1 MTLGQ
6 RIQKKRKEKGLSQE
20 KLGEQLNVSRQTV
33 YKWENDQT
41 IPELFNLIAMAEILD
56 VRAGWLINE
65 EESESD
71 LQMHQL
77 LKQMEETG
85 RARSLQEKQ
94 NKKKR
99 KIRIAALTLIMTGI
113 TITLLTKINRLE
125 NSYQQLLNT
134 LHTQNTVMQ
143 NQISSITFSVHQTLD
158 RYNALTLNSD
168 VVVEG
173 YDYASNMVQLSFQ
186 ARPRTYVSG
195 MKTVFHIDC
204 DGEVTDVEGVENDRT
219 FTGNAQVSLLAQR
232 ITVTVEFETGEESEI
247 MQLVEYN
254 ELIRNTFPCYDFLW
268 PLTSCISNDGKKFD
282 DSECMIHEY
291 DMYVDEKMEIPEIV
305 SMEVYLSEDGKKIA
319 EYTCSKIHGED
330 DRNPIQNL
338 IYSRPEDLKL
348 NPDKEY
354 AEHRVVTDEYGRQM
368 EVIQYMDDVK
378 TIFR

>member
-71 LQMHQL
+71 LQMHPL

-125 NSYQQLLNT
+125 NSYQQLQNT

-143 NQISSITFSVHQTLD
+143 NQISSITSSVQQTLD

-305 SMEVYLSEDGKKIA
+305 SMEVYLSEDEKKIA

-330 DRNPIQNL
+330 DRNPIRNL

-354 AEHRVVTDEYGRQM
+354 AEHLVVTDEYGRQM

>member
-143 NQISSITFSVHQTLD
+143 NQISSITSSVQQTLD

-305 SMEVYLSEDGKKIA
+305 SMEVYLSEDEKKIA

-330 DRNPIQNL
+330 DRNPIRNL

-348 NPDKEY
+348 NSDKEY
-354 AEHRVVTDEYGRQM
+354 AEHLVVTDEYGRQM

>member
-56 VRAGWLINE
+56 VRTGWLINE
-65 EESESD
+65 EENESD
-71 LQMHQL
+71 LQLHQL

-99 KIRIAALTLIMTGI
+99 KIRIAALTLIVTGI

-158 RYNALTLNSD
+158 SYNALTLNSD

-195 MKTVFHIDC
+195 MKTVFYIDC
-204 DGEVTDVEGVENDRT
+204 DGEVIDVEGVENDRT
-219 FTGNAQVSLLAQR
+219 FTGNVQVSLLAQR

-354 AEHRVVTDEYGRQM
+354 AEHLVVTDEYGRQM

>member
-71 LQMHQL
+71 LKMHQL

-99 KIRIAALTLIMTGI
+99 KIRIAALALIMTGI

-125 NSYQQLLNT
+125 NSYQQLQNT

-143 NQISSITFSVHQTLD
+143 NQISSITSSVQQTLD
-158 RYNALTLNSD
+158 RYNAVTLNSD

-195 MKTVFHIDC
+195 MKTVFYIDC
-204 DGEVTDVEGVENDRT
+204 DGKVTDVEGVENDRT

-291 DMYVDEKMEIPEIV
+291 DMYVD
-305 SMEVYLSEDGKKIA
+305 
-319 EYTCSKIHGED
+319 
-330 DRNPIQNL
+330 
-338 IYSRPEDLKL
+338 
-348 NPDKEY
+348 
-354 AEHRVVTDEYGRQM
+354 
-368 EVIQYMDDVK
+368 
-378 TIFR
+378 

>member
-6 RIQKKRKEKGLSQE
+6 RIQQKRKEKGLSQE

-56 VRAGWLINE
+56 VKVGWLINE
-65 EESESD
+65 EENESD
-71 LQMHQL
+71 LQMKQL

-85 RARSLQEKQ
+85 RAHALQEKH
-94 NKKKR
+94 NLKKR
-99 KIRIAALTLIMTGI
+99 KMRIGALSLIMTGI
-113 TITLLTKINRLE
+113 TITLLTRINRLE
-125 NSYQQLLNT
+125 NSYQQLQNT

-143 NQISSITFSVHQTLD
+143 NQISSITSSVQQTLD

-173 YDYASNMVQLSFQ
+173 YDYASNTVMLSLS

-204 DGEVTDVEGVENDRT
+204 DGEVVDVEGVEDDRA
-219 FTGNAQVSLLAQR
+219 FTGNAQVSLLAGK
-232 ITVTVEFETGEESEI
+232 IMITVEFEMGEESEI

-254 ELIRNTFPCYDFLW
+254 ELIRNTFPCYDFIW
-268 PLTSCISNDGKKFD
+268 PLASCISSDGTEFAEL
-282 DSECMIHEY
+282 ECMIHEY
-291 DMYVDEKMEIPEIV
+291 DMYVDEEMEIPEIV

-319 EYTCSKIHGED
+319 EYTCSEVHGED
-330 DRNPIQNL
+330 DGNPIRNL
-338 IYSRPEDLKL
+338 IYSRPSEIKL
-348 NPDKEY
+348 NPEKEY
-354 AEHRVVTDEYGRQM
+354 AEHLVVTDEYGRVM

>member
-143 NQISSITFSVHQTLD
+143 NQISSNTSSVQQTLD

-291 DMYVDEKMEIPEIV
+291 DTYVDEKMEIPEIV

>member
-99 KIRIAALTLIMTGI
+99 KIRIAALALIMTGI
-113 TITLLTKINRLE
+113 TITLLTKINQLE
-125 NSYQQLLNT
+125 NSYQQLQNT

-143 NQISSITFSVHQTLD
+143 NQISSITSSVQQTLD
-158 RYNALTLNSD
+158 RYNAVTLNSD

-254 ELIRNTFPCYDFLW
+254 ELIRNTFPCYDFIW
-268 PLTSCISNDGKKFD
+268 PLASCISSDGTEFD

-291 DMYVDEKMEIPEIV
+291 DMYVDEEMEIPEIV

-354 AEHRVVTDEYGRQM
+354 AEHLVVTDEYGRQM

>member
-99 KIRIAALTLIMTGI
+99 KIRIAALALIMTGI
-113 TITLLTKINRLE
+113 TITLLTKINQLE
-125 NSYQQLLNT
+125 NSYQQLQNT

-143 NQISSITFSVHQTLD
+143 NQISSITSSVQQTLD

-204 DGEVTDVEGVENDRT
+204 DGKVTDVEGVENDRT

-268 PLTSCISNDGKKFD
+268 PLTSCISNDEKKFD
-282 DSECMIHEY
+282 DLECMIHEY
-291 DMYVDEKMEIPEIV
+291 DMYVDEEMEIPEIV

-354 AEHRVVTDEYGRQM
+354 AEHLVVTDEYGRQM

>member
-56 VRAGWLINE
+56 VRTGWLINE

-99 KIRIAALTLIMTGI
+99 KIRIAALALIMTGI

-204 DGEVTDVEGVENDRT
+204 DGKVTDVEGVENDRT

>member
-99 KIRIAALTLIMTGI
+99 KIRIAALALIMTGI

-125 NSYQQLLNT
+125 NSYQQLQNT

-143 NQISSITFSVHQTLD
+143 NQISSITSSVQQTLD
-158 RYNALTLNSD
+158 RYNAVTLNSD

-268 PLTSCISNDGKKFD
+268 PLTSCISNDGKKL
-282 DSECMIHEY
+282 MI
-291 DMYVDEKMEIPEIV
+291 
-305 SMEVYLSEDGKKIA
+305 
-319 EYTCSKIHGED
+319 
-330 DRNPIQNL
+330 RN
-338 IYSRPEDLKL
+338 
-348 NPDKEY
+348 
-354 AEHRVVTDEYGRQM
+354 A
-368 EVIQYMDDVK
+368 
-378 TIFR
+378 

>member
-56 VRAGWLINE
+56 VRTGWLINE

-94 NKKKR
+94 NRKKR
-99 KIRIAALTLIMTGI
+99 KIRIAALALIMTGI
-113 TITLLTKINRLE
+113 TITLLTKINQLE
-125 NSYQQLLNT
+125 NSYQQLQNT

-143 NQISSITFSVHQTLD
+143 NQISSITSSVQQTLD

-204 DGEVTDVEGVENDRT
+204 DGEVINVEGVENDRT
-219 FTGNAQVSLLAQR
+219 FTGNAQVPLLAQR

-319 EYTCSKIHGED
+319 EYTCSKIHGKD
-330 DRNPIQNL
+330 DRNPIRNL

-354 AEHRVVTDEYGRQM
+354 AEHLIVTDEYGRQM

>member
-99 KIRIAALTLIMTGI
+99 KIRIADLALIMTGI
-113 TITLLTKINRLE
+113 TITLLTKINQLE
-125 NSYQQLLNT
+125 NSYQQLQNT

-143 NQISSITFSVHQTLD
+143 NQISSITSSVQQTLD
-158 RYNALTLNSD
+158 RYNAVTLNSD

-195 MKTVFHIDC
+195 MKTVFYIDC
-204 DGEVTDVEGVENDRT
+204 DGEVIDVEGVENDRT
-219 FTGNAQVSLLAQR
+219 FTGNVQVSLLAQR

-268 PLTSCISNDGKKFD
+268 PLTSCISNDEKKFD
-282 DSECMIHEY
+282 DLECMIHEY
-291 DMYVDEKMEIPEIV
+291 DMYVDEEMEIPEIV

-354 AEHRVVTDEYGRQM
+354 AEHLVVTDEYGRQM

>member
-71 LQMHQL
+71 LKMHQL

-99 KIRIAALTLIMTGI
+99 KIRIAALALIMTGI
-113 TITLLTKINRLE
+113 TITLLTKINQLE
-125 NSYQQLLNT
+125 NSYQQLQNT

-143 NQISSITFSVHQTLD
+143 NQISSITSSVQQTLD
-158 RYNALTLNSD
+158 RYNAVTLNSD

-195 MKTVFHIDC
+195 MKTVFYIDC
-204 DGEVTDVEGVENDRT
+204 DGEVIDVEGVENDRT
-219 FTGNAQVSLLAQR
+219 FTGNVQVSLLAQR

-268 PLTSCISNDGKKFD
+268 PLTSCISNDEKKFD
-282 DSECMIHEY
+282 DLECMIHEY
-291 DMYVDEKMEIPEIV
+291 DMYVDEEMEIPEIV

-354 AEHRVVTDEYGRQM
+354 AEHLVVTDEYGRQM

>member
-56 VRAGWLINE
+56 VRTGWLINE

-99 KIRIAALTLIMTGI
+99 KIRIAALTLIVTGI

-354 AEHRVVTDEYGRQM
+354 AEHLVVTDEYGRQM

>member
-20 KLGEQLNVSRQTV
+20 KPGEQLNVSRQTV

-99 KIRIAALTLIMTGI
+99 KIRIAALALIMTGI
-113 TITLLTKINRLE
+113 TITLLTKINQLE
-125 NSYQQLLNT
+125 NSYQQLQNT

-143 NQISSITFSVHQTLD
+143 NQISSITSSVQQTLD
-158 RYNALTLNSD
+158 RYNAVTLNSD

-195 MKTVFHIDC
+195 MKTVFYIDC
-204 DGEVTDVEGVENDRT
+204 DGEVIDVEGVENDRT
-219 FTGNAQVSLLAQR
+219 FTGNVQVSLLAQR

-305 SMEVYLSEDGKKIA
+305 SMEVYLSEDEKKIA

-330 DRNPIQNL
+330 DRNPIRNL

-348 NPDKEY
+348 NSDKEY
-354 AEHRVVTDEYGRQM
+354 AEHLVVTDEYGRQM

-378 TIFR
+378 TTFR

>member
-94 NKKKR
+94 NRKKR
-99 KIRIAALTLIMTGI
+99 KIRIAALALIMTGI

-125 NSYQQLLNT
+125 NSYQQLQNT

-143 NQISSITFSVHQTLD
+143 NQISSITSSVQQTLD

-186 ARPRTYVSG
+186 ARPRTYVP
-195 MKTVFHIDC
+195 V
-204 DGEVTDVEGVENDRT
+204 
-219 FTGNAQVSLLAQR
+219 
-232 ITVTVEFETGEESEI
+232 
-247 MQLVEYN
+247 
-254 ELIRNTFPCYDFLW
+254 
-268 PLTSCISNDGKKFD
+268 
-282 DSECMIHEY
+282 
-291 DMYVDEKMEIPEIV
+291 
-305 SMEVYLSEDGKKIA
+305 
-319 EYTCSKIHGED
+319 
-330 DRNPIQNL
+330 
-338 IYSRPEDLKL
+338 
-348 NPDKEY
+348 
-354 AEHRVVTDEYGRQM
+354 
-368 EVIQYMDDVK
+368 
-378 TIFR
+378 

>member
-41 IPELFNLIAMAEILD
+41 IPELFNLIGMAEILD
-56 VRAGWLINE
+56 VRTGWLINE

-125 NSYQQLLNT
+125 NSYQQLQNT

-143 NQISSITFSVHQTLD
+143 NQISSITSSVQQTLD

-204 DGEVTDVEGVENDRT
+204 DGEVINVENAV
-219 FTGNAQVSLLAQR
+219 F
-232 ITVTVEFETGEESEI
+232 
-247 MQLVEYN
+247 
-254 ELIRNTFPCYDFLW
+254 
-268 PLTSCISNDGKKFD
+268 
-282 DSECMIHEY
+282 
-291 DMYVDEKMEIPEIV
+291 
-305 SMEVYLSEDGKKIA
+305 
-319 EYTCSKIHGED
+319 
-330 DRNPIQNL
+330 
-338 IYSRPEDLKL
+338 
-348 NPDKEY
+348 
-354 AEHRVVTDEYGRQM
+354 
-368 EVIQYMDDVK
+368 
-378 TIFR
+378 

>member
-56 VRAGWLINE
+56 VRTGWLINE

-94 NKKKR
+94 NRKKR

-113 TITLLTKINRLE
+113 TITLLTKINQLE
-125 NSYQQLLNT
+125 NSYQQLQNT
-134 LHTQNTVMQ
+134 LHTQNKVMQ
-143 NQISSITFSVHQTLD
+143 NQISSITSSVQQTLD

-173 YDYASNMVQLSFQ
+173 YD
-186 ARPRTYVSG
+186 
-195 MKTVFHIDC
+195 
-204 DGEVTDVEGVENDRT
+204 
-219 FTGNAQVSLLAQR
+219 
-232 ITVTVEFETGEESEI
+232 
-247 MQLVEYN
+247 
-254 ELIRNTFPCYDFLW
+254 
-268 PLTSCISNDGKKFD
+268 
-282 DSECMIHEY
+282 
-291 DMYVDEKMEIPEIV
+291 
-305 SMEVYLSEDGKKIA
+305 
-319 EYTCSKIHGED
+319 
-330 DRNPIQNL
+330 
-338 IYSRPEDLKL
+338 
-348 NPDKEY
+348 
-354 AEHRVVTDEYGRQM
+354 
-368 EVIQYMDDVK
+368 
-378 TIFR
+378 

>member
-56 VRAGWLINE
+56 VRTGWLINE

-71 LQMHQL
+71 LQMHPL

-125 NSYQQLLNT
+125 NSYQQLQNT

-143 NQISSITFSVHQTLD
+143 NQISSITSSVQQTLD

-305 SMEVYLSEDGKKIA
+305 SMEVYLSEDEKKIA

-330 DRNPIQNL
+330 DRNPIRNL

-348 NPDKEY
+348 NSDKEY
-354 AEHRVVTDEYGRQM
+354 AEHLVVTDEYGRQM

>member
-56 VRAGWLINE
+56 VRTGWLINE

-99 KIRIAALTLIMTGI
+99 KIRIAALALIMTGI
-113 TITLLTKINRLE
+113 TITLLTKINQLE
-125 NSYQQLLNT
+125 NSYQQLQNT

-143 NQISSITFSVHQTLD
+143 NQISSITSSVQQTLD
-158 RYNALTLNSD
+158 RYNAVTLNSD

-195 MKTVFHIDC
+195 MKTVFYIDC
-204 DGEVTDVEGVENDRT
+204 DGEVIDVEGVENDRT
-219 FTGNAQVSLLAQR
+219 FTGNVQVSLLAQR

-268 PLTSCISNDGKKFD
+268 PLTSCISNDEKKFD
-282 DSECMIHEY
+282 DLECMIHEY
-291 DMYVDEKMEIPEIV
+291 DMYVDEEMEIPEIV

-354 AEHRVVTDEYGRQM
+354 AEHLVVTDEYGRQM

>member
-56 VRAGWLINE
+56 VRTGWLINE
-65 EESESD
+65 EENESD

-99 KIRIAALTLIMTGI
+99 KIRIAALALIMTGI
-113 TITLLTKINRLE
+113 TITLLTKINQLE
-125 NSYQQLLNT
+125 NSYQQLQNT

-143 NQISSITFSVHQTLD
+143 NQLSSITSSVQQTLD

-195 MKTVFHIDC
+195 MKTVFYIDC
-204 DGEVTDVEGVENDRT
+204 DGEVIDVEGVENDRT

-319 EYTCSKIHGED
+319 DYTLSEVHGED
-330 DRNPIQNL
+330 DGNPIRNL

-348 NPDKEY
+348 NSDKEY
-354 AEHRVVTDEYGRQM
+354 AEHLVVTDEYGRQM

>member
-56 VRAGWLINE
+56 VRTGWLINE

-99 KIRIAALTLIMTGI
+99 KIRIAALALIMTGI

-125 NSYQQLLNT
+125 NSYQQLQNT

-143 NQISSITFSVHQTLD
+143 NQISSITSSVQQTLD

-204 DGEVTDVEGVENDRT
+204 DGEVIDVEGVENDRT

-282 DSECMIHEY
+282 DSECMIYEY
-291 DMYVDEKMEIPEIV
+291 DMYVDEEMEIPEIV

-319 EYTCSKIHGED
+319 EYTCSKILGED
-330 DRNPIQNL
+330 DRNPIRNL

-354 AEHRVVTDEYGRQM
+354 AEHLVVTDEYGRQM

>member
-99 KIRIAALTLIMTGI
+99 KIRIAALALIMTGI

-195 MKTVFHIDC
+195 MKTVFYIDC
-204 DGEVTDVEGVENDRT
+204 DGEVIDVEGVENDRT
-219 FTGNAQVSLLAQR
+219 FTGNVQVSLLAQR

>member
-99 KIRIAALTLIMTGI
+99 KIRIAALTLIVTGI

-143 NQISSITFSVHQTLD
+143 NQISSITSSVQQTLD
-158 RYNALTLNSD
+158 RYNAVTLNSD

-204 DGEVTDVEGVENDRT
+204 DGEVIDVEGVENDRT

-305 SMEVYLSEDGKKIA
+305 SMEVYLSEDEKKIA

>member
-71 LQMHQL
+71 LQMHPL

-125 NSYQQLLNT
+125 NSYQQLQNT

-143 NQISSITFSVHQTLD
+143 NQISSITSSVQQTLD

-305 SMEVYLSEDGKKIA
+305 SMEVYLSEDEKKIA

-330 DRNPIQNL
+330 DRNPIRNL

-348 NPDKEY
+348 NSDKEY
-354 AEHRVVTDEYGRQM
+354 AEHLVVTDEYGRQM

>member
-71 LQMHQL
+71 LKMHQL

-99 KIRIAALTLIMTGI
+99 KIRIAALALIMTGI
-113 TITLLTKINRLE
+113 TITLLTKINQLE
-125 NSYQQLLNT
+125 NSYQQLQNT

-143 NQISSITFSVHQTLD
+143 NQISSITSSVQQTLD
-158 RYNALTLNSD
+158 RYNAVTLNSD

-195 MKTVFHIDC
+195 MKTVFYIDC
-204 DGEVTDVEGVENDRT
+204 DGEVIDVEGVENDRT
-219 FTGNAQVSLLAQR
+219 FTGNVQVSLLAQR

-282 DSECMIHEY
+282 DLECMIREY
-291 DMYVDEKMEIPEIV
+291 DMYVDEEMEIPEIV
-305 SMEVYLSEDGKKIA
+305 NMEVYLSEDGKKIA

-354 AEHRVVTDEYGRQM
+354 AEHLVVTDEYGRQM

>member
-204 DGEVTDVEGVENDRT
+204 DGKVTDVEGVENDRT